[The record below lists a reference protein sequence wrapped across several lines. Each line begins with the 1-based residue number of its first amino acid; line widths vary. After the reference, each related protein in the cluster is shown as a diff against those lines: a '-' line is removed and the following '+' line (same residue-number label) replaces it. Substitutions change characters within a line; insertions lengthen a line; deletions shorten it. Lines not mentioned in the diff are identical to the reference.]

1 MKISDLVNKV
11 EPFRFE
17 YDGFVLEGEY
27 WKYKTTT
34 PTYAKQATASL
45 PKVPEKGTEEE
56 IAIAREV
63 YIKAL
68 ERVGSQSL
76 ADTIKSWNAKGDEGE
91 LLPITIETFEQLP
104 QPFIDTFLGF
114 LRELRMAT
122 AEKKE
127 STTSPSG

>member
-34 PTYAKQATASL
+34 PTYAKQALDSV
-45 PKVPEKGTEEE
+45 PKVLDKGTDEE
-56 IAIAREV
+56 IAAARDAH
-63 YIKAL
+63 IKGL
-68 ERVGSQSL
+68 ERVGAQSL
-76 ADTIKSWNAKGDEGE
+76 ADTIKSWNAGDSDGKP
-91 LLPITIETFEQLP
+91 LPITIETFEQLP
-104 QPFIDTFLGF
+104 QPFIDTFLDF
-114 LRELRMAT
+114 LGELRVAS